1 MPVAG
6 ETEKQV
12 RIELALDYTDDEL
25 TRFDTLLAQQTIAEA
40 KPTIW
45 EGWPAFIGLGAAAA
59 IGATLLAI
67 VGGVIAP
74 RSGAGIAALCFGA
87 YWIGMTAPSLAA
99 GITDRRRRKATY
111 DAFRTEWNGTRLL
124 ATRNGVWFRREGLR
138 SFIGRSAIRKT
149 SSADGLF
156 LLHLRVGQPTMIPLR
171 LLTTEQQEF
180 LAALAGRTAEID
192 TPSHSA

>member
-1 MPVAG
+1 MPAAG
-6 ETEKQV
+6 EPAKQAH
-12 RIELALDYTDDEL
+12 IELTLDYTDDEL
-25 TRFDTLLAQQTIAEA
+25 ARFDTLLAQQNLAEN

-45 EGWPAFIGLGAAAA
+45 EGWPAFIGLGVAVA
-59 IGATLLAI
+59 IGATLLATAGGI
-67 VGGVIAP
+67 VAP
-74 RSGAGIAALCFGA
+74 RSSAGIAALCFGA

-99 GITDRRRRKATY
+99 GIADKRRQKATY
-111 DAFRTEWNGTRLL
+111 DAFRAEWNGTRLL

-149 SSADGLF
+149 SSGDGLF

-180 LAALAGRTAEID
+180 LAALA
-192 TPSHSA
+192 S